1 MKAYSWAEREGARTG
16 PAHTTCAG
24 VRSWFSGHVAGRLGV
39 TERALLEVHLM
50 HCVACRL
57 ELQQHTL
64 ADVRR
69 PAQRTDMMPTLVR
82 VGTGFV
88 VLVLLGALVSW

>member
-1 MKAYSWAEREGARTG
+1 MG
-16 PAHTTCAG
+16 PADTTCAG
-24 VRSWFSGHVAGRLGV
+24 VRRWFSGHVAGRLGV
-39 TERALLEVHLM
+39 TEWALLEVHLM

-69 PAQRTDMMPTLVR
+69 PAQRMDVMTTLVR

-88 VLVLLGALVSW
+88 VLVLLGTLVSW